1 MTQHLLPS
9 GGRAGAVALCATT
22 ALVLALQPANARITE
37 IDINVA
43 TSQASIYGGQT
54 FRAVCAANAAAVP

>member
-9 GGRAGAVALCATT
+9 GRCAGAVALCATT

-37 IDINVA
+37 IDIN
-43 TSQASIYGGQT
+43 
-54 FRAVCAANAAAVP
+54 AAAVP